1 MSTPDTTNTP
11 ATAGT
16 AAAGAADRSSRS
28 STSRA
33 RTGSRARSRTA
44 ESAGNGAADG
54 ATTGAAAAVSSA
66 PVTEPNLFVAG
77 CDKVLEAWG
86 VTRQFEFGQFVMLY
100 HREMVGGKEF
110 SLPVMVLPDGAINQ
124 VTSTASTSAA
134 STGSSPVGTTR
145 VATGAAAP
153 ARRVTTND
161 GTNDLAWLD
170 DGTRSA
176 SLLETLGGVP
186 LDLLGRVTDPVAL
199 LAQSPVEKMVA
210 DLSPVLSGG
219 SVTVDSKSRYPQ
231 LNLAAAEALKS
242 GLAVTALATNNPVLE
257 DSDPA
262 QHVMVRLIPETTPVT
277 LTENEIDT
285 ALATGQVLL
294 PRDQRVAID
303 LVVAASL
310 LSGQPTL
317 LPVRTGTGE
326 LRLYDVRPSRPGGKQ
341 PAAEKFVVHHL
352 GAFLVDPV
360 VPSLD
365 ATPVRVQ
372 LNAAAIRA
380 LRTNKSATVAVNGVN
395 VEFRVNA
402 AAMSSRSAASS
413 IDRTR
418 GDRARALPSMARA
431 AAQAIARMAR
441 AAPLRDLP
449 RGGPFEPGLDP
460 FDGAGGGLAPK
471 TGATPDTRPGHPR
484 MDGGFTDPFWDDV
497 GLSLDPDA
505 GPWPGLD
512 GPIPE
517 LELDYGYLHWLE
529 WLERNRN
536 RNRNP
541 LPPGSSAGTATLPGG
556 SASAG
561 LYPNVKPT
569 PLPVALLLPWRQRWM
584 FEGCSRGNLL
594 SSIALAPGETRTIR
608 MYSWER
614 TAKALEQ
621 STETET
627 ELSQDFTSTTR
638 DTEDVFREMTSS
650 QDFNAQA
657 HGEVDASYST
667 GFASITAGAGGSLQN
682 GSALEQVCR
691 VTSSTMSETVRR
703 ASARVRSRRITKI
716 TESQESIRGDE
727 VIRQV
732 NNPNRWHTLTLD
744 YYEQLAHYTITTAF
758 VPAKVKTVVMV
769 PNPLRGVVF
778 DNLTVRTNETA
789 LRQALLTP
797 DLGGGFAAARLLASY
812 QHAWE
817 EAERTAARA
826 KEVAELDRQRVEPPA
841 SDTNA
846 PKAPDN
852 PHKTTLEETLS
863 RIKTSAVAVLG
874 AEINAALTTIAVH
887 GNVTAEMRKKGQ
899 MWLWRRLVETRL
911 GLGFINALAQLRD
924 ATANPLTP
932 DHARALVDAI
942 PTGFPGLK
950 DLHSLKDNEKE
961 DGALATEFHAR
972 MGAPWD
978 WAWWSGEARKNGLY
992 DPDDNGIA
1000 AACERLVK
1008 VLRDYDA
1015 KESEGGAVLAQQEMV
1030 NKANQEQAAANWVDK
1045 LEMKYG
1051 LDEIADAR
1059 EREDALLAH
1068 LNGHADYYRYVL
1080 FQALPPG
1087 EQLAA
1092 LAAAAPQ
1099 LRVGFFE
1106 PRVVAHSGEL
1116 LAVPLSPTAKSELE
1130 TLVKGISD
1138 TLKKAADEA
1147 IAIAEAIEADD
1158 VILPT
1163 PGLTVETS
1171 LGECSAA
1178 EPHQVSLNELELKQ
1192 LRAALALD
1200 EAEGDR
1206 RAKQLATGDLTPFR
1220 SLATPLAVGL
1230 HLHDDKGGG
1239 TTTDGSNGSG
1249 VTPSSPSV
1257 TTG

>member
-1 MSTPDTTNTP
+1 MSRSDTTP
-11 ATAGT
+11 G
-16 AAAGAADRSSRS
+16 AAAVGVADRRSRS
-28 STSRA
+28 SASHPPRASRSGTSTLA
-33 RTGSRARSRTA
+33 TA
-44 ESAGNGAADG
+44 ANRAADSSKF
-54 ATTGAAAAVSSA
+54 TTAPGDSSTSVSK
-66 PVTEPNLFVAG
+66 PNLFVSG
-77 CDKVLEAWG
+77 CDKELDAWG
-86 VTRQFEFGQFVMLY
+86 VTRQFEFGQFIMLY
-100 HREMVGGKEF
+100 HSETVNGVQL
-110 SLPVMVLPDGAINQ
+110 SLPVMVMPDGAINQ
-124 VTSTASTSAA
+124 VTSAESAPAA
-134 STGSSPVGTTR
+134 STGSRATGTTG
-145 VATGAAAP
+145 ASATSTGASTAAP
-153 ARRVTTND
+153 ARRVIASD
-161 GTNDLAWLD
+161 GSNNLVRLD
-170 DGTRSA
+170 DGTRST

-186 LDLLGRVTDPVAL
+186 LDLLGKVTNPVAL
-199 LAQSPVEKMVA
+199 LTQGPVEKTIS
-210 DLSPVLSGG
+210 DLSSVMSGG
-219 SVTVDSKSRYPQ
+219 RLTVDSKARYPQ
-231 LNLAAAEALKS
+231 LSAAAADALKC
-242 GLAVTALATNNPVLE
+242 GFAVTAIATNKPALE

-262 QHVMVRLIPETTPVT
+262 QHVIVRLIPEVTAVT
-277 LTENEIDT
+277 LTENGIDT
-285 ALATGQVLL
+285 ALATGLVPL
-294 PRDQRVAID
+294 PGGQHLAID
-303 LVVAASL
+303 PEVTASL
-310 LSGQPTL
+310 LSRRPIL
-317 LPVRTGTGE
+317 LPIRTGTGE
-326 LRLYDVRPSRPGGKQ
+326 LRLYTVRPSQPGGTQ
-341 PAAEKFVVHHL
+341 PAAAKFVVHNL
-352 GAFLVDPV
+352 ATFLANPV
-360 VPSLD
+360 VPGLD
-365 ATPVRVQ
+365 ATPVGVP
-372 LNAAAIRA
+372 LDEAAIRA
-380 LRTNKSATVAVNGVN
+380 LRTNKPTTVTVNGAV
-395 VEFRVNA
+395 VELRIKVP
-402 AAMSSRSAASS
+402 AMSASGSSPAWAVAA
-413 IDRTR
+413 I
-418 GDRARALPSMARA
+418 ARA
-431 AAQAIARMAR
+431 AAQPISRAR
-441 AAPLRDLP
+441 AATLLLDLT

-460 FDGAGGGLAPK
+460 LDGPASGGFSPLIGVTPEIRPGLSGMHGGL
-471 TGATPDTRPGHPR
+471 TG
-484 MDGGFTDPFWDDV
+484 PFWGEV
-497 GLSLDPDA
+497 GLTLDPDA

-512 GPIPE
+512 NPLPE
-517 LELDYGYLHWLE
+517 LELDYRYLLWLE
-529 WLERNRN
+529 MLERRSHLT
-536 RNRNP
+536 P
-541 LPPGSSAGTATLPGG
+541 SGVVTGSSTVPGAAAGAVSGDNFPR
-556 SASAG
+556 
-561 LYPNVKPT
+561 VKPT
-569 PLPVALLLPWRQRWM
+569 PLAVALLLPWRQRWT
-584 FEGCSRGNLL
+584 FRGCSRGNLL

-682 GSALEQVCR
+682 GTALEQVCR

-758 VPAKVKTVVMV
+758 VPAKVKIVVMV

-797 DLGGGFAAARLLASY
+797 DLSGGFAGARLLASY
-812 QHAWE
+812 RHAWD

-841 SDTNA
+841 SDTTA

-852 PHKTTLEETLS
+852 PHKTILEETLG
-863 RIKTSAVAVLG
+863 RIKSSAVAVLS
-874 AEINAALTTIAVH
+874 AEINSALATIAGH
-887 GNVTAEMRKKGQ
+887 GAVTADMRKRGQ

-924 ATANPLTP
+924 ATASPLTP

-942 PTGFPGLK
+942 PTGFPGLR

-961 DGALATEFHAR
+961 DGALSAEFHSR

-1000 AACERLVK
+1000 TACERLVK
-1008 VLRDYDA
+1008 ILRDYDA

-1030 NKANQEQAAANWVDK
+1030 NKANQDQAAANWVDK

-1138 TLKKAADEA
+1138 TLKKASDDA

-1171 LGECSAA
+1171 LGKCSAA
-1178 EPHQVSLNELELKQ
+1178 EPHQVALNELELEQ
-1192 LRAALALD
+1192 LRATLMLD
-1200 EAEGDR
+1200 ETEGER
-1206 RAKQLATGDLTPFR
+1206 RTKQLATGDVTPFQ
-1220 SLATPLAVGL
+1220 SLSTPLTLDL
-1230 HLHDDKGGG
+1230 HLHHVNGGD
-1239 TTTDGSNGSG
+1239 TTSDGAHGSVRSG
-1249 VTPSSPSV
+1249 LAPSSPTN

>member
-1 MSTPDTTNTP
+1 M
-11 ATAGT
+11 
-16 AAAGAADRSSRS
+16 
-28 STSRA
+28 
-33 RTGSRARSRTA
+33 
-44 ESAGNGAADG
+44 
-54 ATTGAAAAVSSA
+54 
-66 PVTEPNLFVAG
+66 PVT
-77 CDKVLEAWG
+77 
-86 VTRQFEFGQFVMLY
+86 VM
-100 HREMVGGKEF
+100 
-110 SLPVMVLPDGAINQ
+110 PDGAINQ
-124 VTSTASTSAA
+124 VAPPPASTATA
-134 STGSSPVGTTR
+134 STGSSATTGTAGGTTGT
-145 VATGAAAP
+145 AGAAAGAASGGSAATP
-153 ARRVTTND
+153 ARRVTTSD
-161 GTNDLAWLD
+161 GSNDLAWLEG
-170 DGTRSA
+170 GTRSA

-186 LDLLGRVTDPVAL
+186 LALLGRVSNPIGL
-199 LAQSPVEKMVA
+199 LTQSPVEKKVS

-219 SVTVDSKSRYPQ
+219 RVTVDSKARYPQ
-231 LNLAAAEALKS
+231 LSGAVAEALKS
-242 GLAVTALATNNPVLE
+242 GLAVTVLATNKPALD
-257 DSDPA
+257 DSDPT
-262 QHVMVRLIPETTPVT
+262 QHLLVRLTPESTPVT
-277 LTENEIDT
+277 LSENEIDT
-285 ALATGQVLL
+285 AIATGQIAL
-294 PRDQRVAID
+294 PRGEQLAID
-303 LVVAASL
+303 ADVTAALVA
-310 LSGQPTL
+310 GQAIQLT
-317 LPVRTGTGE
+317 VRTGTGE
-326 LRLYDVRPSRPGGKQ
+326 LRLYTVRPSRTADAAA
-341 PAAEKFVVHHL
+341 PAAEKFVVHDL
-352 GAFLVDPV
+352 AAFLADPV
-360 VPSLD
+360 VPSLQ
-365 ATPVRVQ
+365 ATPVRVP
-372 LNAAAIRA
+372 LDAAAVHA
-380 LRTNKSATVAVNGVN
+380 LRTNQPATVAVNGTN
-395 VEFRVNA
+395 IELRIKARASRLPAASISREARVN
-402 AAMSSRSAASS
+402 
-413 IDRTR
+413 R
-418 GDRARALPSMARA
+418 GRIWAPIARAFAPPTARLA
-431 AAQAIARMAR
+431 SD
-441 AAPLRDLP
+441 PLLRDLP
-449 RGGPFEPGLDP
+449 RGGPFEPGWDP
-460 FDGAGGGLAPK
+460 SDGVGELPHGAVAAPARALGLPGVDGVL
-471 TGATPDTRPGHPR
+471 TG
-484 MDGGFTDPFWDDV
+484 PFWDEV
-497 GLSLDPDA
+497 GLTLDPDA
-505 GPWPGLD
+505 GPWPGLEQ
-512 GPIPE
+512 PILE
-517 LELDYGYLHWLE
+517 LELDYRYLLWLE
-529 WLERNRN
+529 LLERR
-536 RNRNP
+536 RHS
-541 LPPGSSAGTATLPGG
+541 PPGAGGSTAVPGAPPGTA
-556 SASAG
+556 SADNFPRTKA
-561 LYPNVKPT
+561 T
-569 PLPVALLLPWRQRWM
+569 PLPVALLLPWRQRWT

-691 VTSSTMSETVRR
+691 TTSSSMSETVRR

-758 VPAKVKTVVMV
+758 VPAKLKTVVMV

-797 DLGGGFAAARLLASY
+797 DLSGGFAAARLLASY
-812 QHAWE
+812 KHAWE

-826 KEVAELDRQRVEPPA
+826 KEVAELDRQRVEPAA
-841 SDTNA
+841 SDTTA

-852 PHKTTLEETLS
+852 PHKAVLEATLD
-863 RIKTSAVAVLG
+863 RIKTSSAAVLS
-874 AEINAALTTIAVH
+874 AEINSALATIAAH
-887 GNVTAEMRKKGQ
+887 GTVTADMRKKGQ

-911 GLGFINALAQLRD
+911 GIGFINALAQMRD
-924 ATANPLTP
+924 ATASPLTP
-932 DHARALVDAI
+932 NHARALVDAV
-942 PTGFPGLK
+942 PTGFPGMK

-961 DGALATEFHAR
+961 EGALAAEFHNR

-1000 AACERLVK
+1000 AACERLIK
-1008 VLRDYDA
+1008 ILRDYDA
-1015 KESEGGAVLAQQEMV
+1015 KEAEGGAVLAQQEMV
-1030 NKANQEQAAANWVDK
+1030 NKANEAQAAANWVDK

-1087 EQLAA
+1087 EQLSA

-1106 PRVVAHSGEL
+1106 PRVVAHSGDL

-1138 TLKKAADEA
+1138 TLKQAADEA
-1147 IAIAEAIEADD
+1147 IKIAEEIEADD

-1171 LGECSAA
+1171 LGKCSAA
-1178 EPHQVSLNELELKQ
+1178 EPHQVALNDLELQQ

-1200 EAEGDR
+1200 EAEGGR
-1206 RAKQLATGDLTPFR
+1206 RTNRLAAGDVSAFESPP
-1220 SLATPLAVGL
+1220 TPLAVDL
-1230 HLHDDKGGG
+1230 HLHHASGGSTNADGTDARGGG
-1239 TTTDGSNGSG
+1239 RSGSG
-1249 VTPSSPSV
+1249 AAPASPPV